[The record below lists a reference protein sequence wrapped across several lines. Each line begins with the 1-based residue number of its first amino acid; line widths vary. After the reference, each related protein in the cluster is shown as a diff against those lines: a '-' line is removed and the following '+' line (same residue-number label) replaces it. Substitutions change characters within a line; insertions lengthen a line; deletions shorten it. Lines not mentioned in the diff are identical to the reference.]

1 LLAGVVHCPIT
12 AFLLLFEI
20 TGSYSIILPLM
31 VSCPVSTL
39 VAKLFREESI
49 YTLQLLRRGIDVRRR
64 EENIMRTFTVGHV
77 MRQDVPTLQESTPF
91 AEVVQHFL
99 TSDIPVCFVVDQ
111 ERRLVGEISIHDVKA
126 LLQEDSLGSLV
137 IARDL
142 LRKGVVT
149 TTADETLARCLEK
162 FSATDQEYFP
172 VVSQTMELQG
182 LISHRDVLEL
192 YNREILRHEYLGLSL
207 RAEQVTGTVHEQ
219 VRLPHEYTVEVMQV
233 PPPYIGKT
241 LRETQLRV
249 RFNITV
255 VAVRRGGFHNQD
267 ELPNPDQ
274 PFAAYDHLVLVGRP
288 TDLQRFTNA
297 QERENRPG
305 ES

>member
-1 LLAGVVHCPIT
+1 
-12 AFLLLFEI
+12 
-20 TGSYSIILPLM
+20 
-31 VSCPVSTL
+31 
-39 VAKLFREESI
+39 
-49 YTLQLLRRGIDVRRR
+49 
-64 EENIMRTFTVGHV
+64 MRH
-77 MRQDVPTLQESTPF
+77 DVPTLQESTPF
-91 AEVVQHFL
+91 AAVVQHFL

-162 FSATDQEYFP
+162 FSAADQEYFP

-219 VRLPHEYTVEVMQV
+219 VRLPHEYTVEVVQV
-233 PPPYIGKT
+233 PPHYVGKT
-241 LRETQLRV
+241 LRETQLRAH
-249 RFNITV
+249 FNITV

-288 TDLQRFTNA
+288 TDLQRFTKA